1 VQTYNG
7 GGKPTKPERSDSIT
21 FTFTAQVTPSRVL
34 AGWDGSATPVTVHFQ
49 NSKKNDVL
57 SVRDASTGADVAT
70 FGSVQLMGDYSA
82 TADFSGSTM
91 TASGT
96 TVTITL
102 GTVKGPVKD
111 KAKKAAMVW
120 TAPGGTVTETG
131 TLDTEF

>member
-7 GGKPTKPERSDSIT
+7 GGKPTKPEKSDSIT
-21 FTFTAQVTPSRVL
+21 FTFTAPVTPSLVL

-91 TASGT
+91 TTNGT

-131 TLDTEF
+131 ALDSEF

>member
-1 VQTYNG
+1 MQTYNG
-7 GGKPTKPERSDSIT
+7 GGKPTKPEKSDSIT
-21 FTFTAQVTPSRVL
+21 FTFTAPVTPSLVL

-91 TASGT
+91 TASGNT
-96 TVTITL
+96 ITITL

-111 KAKKAAMVW
+111 KAKKAAMIW

-131 TLDTEF
+131 ALDSEF

>member
-21 FTFTAQVTPSRVL
+21 FTFTAPVTPSLVL
-34 AGWDGSATPVTVHFQ
+34 AGWDGSATAVTVHFQ
-49 NSKKNDVL
+49 NSKKNDVI
-57 SVRDASTGADVAT
+57 SVRDASTGADLAT

-82 TADFSGSTM
+82 TADFTGSMM
-91 TASGT
+91 TASASN
-96 TVTITL
+96 VTIIL

-111 KAKKAAMVW
+111 KAKKAAMIW

-131 TLDTEF
+131 ALDTEF